1 MNIGSTTTIAI
12 GLPLRTTSRISRTAA
27 LAVAG
32 NGNSGGHLLVLLL
45 EGLELLLLINRV
57 RGDLSRVRLWCLIAR
72 GALTKVLGRMLAQLL
87 LWRIVLLITIVIQLV
102 MITFEATLTTL
113 TVHTLSPCTAVDNT
127 GRVRLVMRLE
137 AWVEEFG
144 ILGRWLQLGRRSLV
158 GCSAA
163 THVLHL

>member
-57 RGDLSRVRLWCLIAR
+57 RGDLSRVRL
-72 GALTKVLGRMLAQLL
+72 
-87 LWRIVLLITIVIQLV
+87 
-102 MITFEATLTTL
+102 
-113 TVHTLSPCTAVDNT
+113 
-127 GRVRLVMRLE
+127 
-137 AWVEEFG
+137 
-144 ILGRWLQLGRRSLV
+144 
-158 GCSAA
+158 
-163 THVLHL
+163 